1 MDDLPPRFGEAEGP
15 AEYVMKPIR
24 LAETRMSGLDDYL
37 IDPNVSLPS
46 KTPNRQALGADNR
59 KPADIAR
66 SPIAGL
72 RPCHEPK
79 DAPGDGVFCRGA
91 DGGLSL
97 RRSQIG
103 QSIPIAAETKQ
114 IADRRNSFLKSIA
127 QISDGSRRRFFVA
140 SGKNLRGQI
149 KALPCLRTIEWE

>member
-1 MDDLPPRFGEAEGP
+1 
-15 AEYVMKPIR
+15 
-24 LAETRMSGLDDYL
+24 MSGLDDYL

-66 SPIAGL
+66 SPIAGCGLAMSL
-72 RPCHEPK
+72 RMRRRPW
-79 DAPGDGVFCRGA
+79 GDGVFCRGA

-103 QSIPIAAETKQ
+103 QSIPIVAETEQ
-114 IADRRNSFLKSIA
+114 IADRRNS
-127 QISDGSRRRFFVA
+127 
-140 SGKNLRGQI
+140 
-149 KALPCLRTIEWE
+149 CLNANF